1 MKSIWNFN
9 LDLGPQSAHHGN
21 TTRLSCLGSPHPS
34 SLASYPWVLA
44 TRSAMQQPIK
54 SQDRLFNQ
62 LLQQLTSTHSALQ
75 SDKWDKANI
84 RCNMAENEK
93 KRWNRGREN
102 FRQHS
107 KHDQLSLSVS
117 ITQHNIT
124 KQYRNKW
131 STEHLLVRMWMCVWE
146 KYWETERILDFKQ
159 HLRLQFLLR
168 INWEIRNVI

>member
-1 MKSIWNFN
+1 MATQHASHV
-9 LDLGPQSAHHGN
+9 S
-21 TTRLSCLGSPHPS
+21 GSPHPS
-34 SLASYPWVLA
+34 SLASYPWVLV

-62 LLQQLTSTHSALQ
+62 LLLQLTSTHSALQ
-75 SDKWDKANI
+75 SDEWNRANI
-84 RCNMAENEK
+84 RCNMAENKE
-93 KRWNRGREN
+93 KRWNRGWEN

-117 ITQHNIT
+117 ITQHNKTIQ
-124 KQYRNKW
+124 KQMISK
-131 STEHLLVRMWMCVWE
+131 EHLLVRMWMCVWE

-159 HLRLQFLLR
+159 HLRLQLLFR